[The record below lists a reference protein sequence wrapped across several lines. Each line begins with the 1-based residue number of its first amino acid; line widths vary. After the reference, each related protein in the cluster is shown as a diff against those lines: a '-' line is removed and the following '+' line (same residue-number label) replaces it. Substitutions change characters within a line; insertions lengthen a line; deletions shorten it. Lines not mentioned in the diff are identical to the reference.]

1 MGDVDNGGGCAQAGS
16 RGYMGNLCTFLS
28 IFALDNFLFWV
39 LVLGFFK
46 VNIYICIDFATVG
59 TANLP

>member
-1 MGDVDNGGGCAQAGS
+1 
-16 RGYMGNLCTFLS
+16 MGNLCTFLS